1 MALNKQ
7 ALNDEQMDQV
17 NGGTI
22 LRYRVQP
29 GDNLNAIAQKY
40 HVTVEQLM
48 QWNKIKD
55 PNFIRTGQSLKIYIG

>member
-1 MALNKQ
+1 MAFDKQ
-7 ALNDEQMDQV
+7 ALNDETMDQV
-17 NGGTI
+17 SGGTI

-48 QWNKIKD
+48 DWNKIKD
-55 PNFIRTGQSLKIYIG
+55 PSAIMANQQLKIKF

>member
-1 MALNKQ
+1 MAFDKQ
-7 ALNDEQMDQV
+7 ALNDENLDQV
-17 NGGTI
+17 SGGSI

-29 GDNLNAIAQKY
+29 GDNLNAIADRF

-55 PNFIRTGQSLKIYIG
+55 PNEITTSQQLKIKF

>member
-17 NGGTI
+17 SGGSI

-48 QWNKIKD
+48 DWNKIKD
-55 PNFIRTGQSLKIYIG
+55 PSAIMANQQLKIKF

>member
-1 MALNKQ
+1 MALDKQ
-7 ALNDEQMDQV
+7 ALNDENLDQV
-17 NGGTI
+17 SGGSI

-29 GDNLNAIAQKY
+29 GDNLNAIADRF

-55 PNFIRTGQSLKIYIG
+55 PNEITTSQQLKIKF

>member
-1 MALNKQ
+1 MALDKQ
-7 ALNDEQMDQV
+7 ALNDENLDQV
-17 NGGTI
+17 SGGSI

-48 QWNKIKD
+48 EWNKIKD
-55 PNFIRTGQSLKIYIG
+55 PNAIVTSQQLKIKF

>member
-1 MALNKQ
+1 MALDKQ
-7 ALNDEQMDQV
+7 ALNDETMDQV
-17 NGGTI
+17 SGGTI

-40 HVTVEQLM
+40 HVSVEQLM

-55 PNFIRTGQSLKIYIG
+55 PNAITVSQQLKIKF

>member
-1 MALNKQ
+1 MALDKQ
-7 ALNDEQMDQV
+7 ALNDETMDQV
-17 NGGTI
+17 SGGTI

-55 PNFIRTGQSLKIYIG
+55 PNEIVTSQQLKIKF

>member
-1 MALNKQ
+1 MAFDKQ
-7 ALNDEQMDQV
+7 ALNDETMDQV
-17 NGGTI
+17 SGGTI

-40 HVTVEQLM
+40 HVSVEQLM

-55 PNFIRTGQSLKIYIG
+55 PNAITVSQQLKIKF

>member
-1 MALNKQ
+1 MALDKQ
-7 ALNDEQMDQV
+7 ALNDETMDQV
-17 NGGTI
+17 SGGTI

-29 GDNLNAIAQKY
+29 GDNLNMIAQKY

-55 PNFIRTGQSLKIYIG
+55 PNEITTSQQLKIKF

>member
-1 MALNKQ
+1 MALDKQ
-7 ALNDEQMDQV
+7 ALNDETMDQV
-17 NGGTI
+17 SGGTI

-55 PNFIRTGQSLKIYIG
+55 PNEITTSQQLKIKF

>member
-1 MALNKQ
+1 MALDKQ
-7 ALNDEQMDQV
+7 ALNDETMDQV
-17 NGGTI
+17 SGGTI

-40 HVTVEQLM
+40 HVSVEQLM

-55 PNFIRTGQSLKIYIG
+55 PNEIVTSQQLKIKF